1 MNNRTGRRIN
11 VLASTGLILSLLI
24 PRALCSQ
31 IMDRDAAGAFVRALI
46 RNDDSLTPW
55 LDRNDLAISHRLG
68 ITYDGVRQKSLI
80 AYDLDDSTRKMLQGD
95 RLPYFFTVDTL
106 SGLNTRVNLT
116 IGNGALEKEYYF
128 RERVAI
134 SPIGYHSGGWKRL
147 ESEHFRFFL
156 SDTTRFNAYCRDQLE
171 AFLGRMADLLGL
183 NEHDME
189 TLSGQKI
196 FYYLCGD
203 EDEIERMTGFRAR
216 GMFNLAY
223 DAVITTYNAHY
234 HELLHLLINY
244 KLRHLPLF
252 THPFLQEG
260 FAVAFGGRG
269 GLEPEAILPAGRF
282 LFESGFVGLSVL
294 LRNDGFR
301 QTDPSLTYPCA
312 GLYNRFL
319 VATMG
324 MESYLQMYRRHSG
337 EAGSHGVLH
346 IEQDEVPEDSLWASY
361 LRGPASRN
369 AIRPDSIPDRA
380 RVIFEDSTLT
390 IADDGDD
397 FIVMVR
403 DAVAHGGAERYAGYS
418 SMKFRE
424 ELPGRSWSGEKYLIR
439 ASAAEISVYNLF
451 TNNLIASYV
460 AAFSLP
466 PVSVPMIGGTNSF
479 RISKTIVPDLAG
491 ATR

>member
-1 MNNRTGRRIN
+1 
-11 VLASTGLILSLLI
+11 
-24 PRALCSQ
+24 
-31 IMDRDAAGAFVRALI
+31 
-46 RNDDSLTPW
+46 
-55 LDRNDLAISHRLG
+55 
-68 ITYDGVRQKSLI
+68 
-80 AYDLDDSTRKMLQGD
+80 
-95 RLPYFFTVDTL
+95 
-106 SGLNTRVNLT
+106 
-116 IGNGALEKEYYF
+116 
-128 RERVAI
+128 
-134 SPIGYHSGGWKRL
+134 
-147 ESEHFRFFL
+147 
-156 SDTTRFNAYCRDQLE
+156 
-171 AFLGRMADLLGL
+171 
-183 NEHDME
+183 
-189 TLSGQKI
+189 
-196 FYYLCGD
+196 
-203 EDEIERMTGFRAR
+203 
-216 GMFNLAY
+216 
-223 DAVITTYNAHY
+223 
-234 HELLHLLINY
+234 
-244 KLRHLPLF
+244 
-252 THPFLQEG
+252 
-260 FAVAFGGRG
+260 
-269 GLEPEAILPAGRF
+269 
-282 LFESGFVGLSVL
+282 
-294 LRNDGFR
+294 
-301 QTDPSLTYPCA
+301 
-312 GLYNRFL
+312 
-319 VATMG
+319 MG

-403 DAVAHGGAERYAGYS
+403 DAVAHGGAERYAGYI